1 MNKKPKSTILVI
13 CTILFLAIFIILPPV
28 FRVMIPKEV
37 KKKNVNNDS
46 IILICDKEITE
57 EGYAI
62 NSRIRYVGVK
72 PQKNTITINKIVVSE
87 QDGTDNLQPNDQNIP
102 NNTLPNTTPDV
113 SDNEK
118 GIVASQLE
126 FFKSISGIEITE
138 REDSTTILIKSSIA
152 KNNSDLLHYLQPIK
166 KQQAYYENEGYMCST
181 MRL

>member
-13 CTILFLAIFIILPPV
+13 FTILFLSVFIILPPV

-37 KKKNVNNDS
+37 KKKDVNNDN
-46 IILICDKEITE
+46 IILICDKEIAE

-62 NSRIRYVGVK
+62 NSRIRYIGDK

-87 QDGTDNLQPNDQNIP
+87 QDGSNNTNSNGENIP

-113 SDNEK
+113 SNNDK
-118 GIVASQLE
+118 GVVAAQLE